1 LKDRSVLAPKSILIA
16 GIARDCART
25 IRADVERLASAFGFA
40 RDVRWLIVES
50 DSSDDTPAIL
60 AAMQNTIPNFR
71 AISLGRLRGDIPV
84 RTERIAHCR
93 NRYLEEVK
101 GASYSDVDYVV
112 VSDLDGM
119 NRLLTRGGVMSA
131 FTRSDWDVCCA
142 NQRGPYY
149 DILALR
155 HPTWSP
161 GDCLDQLRRLKAQGV
176 GEEAALR
183 IAIYSKMI
191 RIPTSRDWIE
201 VDSAFGGLAIYRK
214 AILIGASYSGVDAIG
229 ASVCEHVA
237 LHASIRERHGRIF
250 INPALINSG
259 YNRHSFDA
267 LPGSVLY
274 RHALRL
280 RRRLLDGAVRLR
292 QIARS

>member
-1 LKDRSVLAPKSILIA
+1 MLAPESILIT
-16 GIARDCART
+16 GIVRDGAKT
-25 IRADVERLASAFGFA
+25 IRADVERLASAFDFV
-40 RDVRWLIVES
+40 RNVRWLIVES

-60 AAMQNTIPNFR
+60 AKMQQTIPNFR
-71 AISLGRLRGDIPV
+71 AISLGTLRGDIPV
-84 RTERIAHCR
+84 RTARIAHCR
-93 NRYLEEVK
+93 NRYLEELH
-101 GASYSDVDYVV
+101 GDDYSDVDYVV

-119 NRLLTRGGVMSA
+119 NRLLTRRGVQSA
-131 FTRSDWDVCCA
+131 FERSDWEVCCA

-161 GDCLDQLRRLKAQGV
+161 GDCLEQLRQLKAQGV

-183 IAIYSKMI
+183 IAIYSKMV
-191 RIPTSRDWIE
+191 RIPTNREWIE
-201 VDSAFGGLAIYRK
+201 VDSAFGGLAIYRQ
-214 AILIGASYSGVDAIG
+214 AILTGASYRGTDADG

-237 LHASIRERHGRIF
+237 LHASIRQRHGRIF

-280 RRRLLDGAVRLR
+280 RRKLLDGAAKLR
-292 QIARS
+292 RIARS

>member
-1 LKDRSVLAPKSILIA
+1 MLAPESILIT
-16 GIARDCART
+16 GIARDCAKT
-25 IRADVERLASAFGFA
+25 IRADVERLASAFGVF
-40 RDVRWLIVES
+40 RNIRWLIVES

-60 AAMQNTIPNFR
+60 AAMENTIANFR

-93 NRYLEEVK
+93 NRYLEELQ
-101 GASYSDVDYVV
+101 GDDYSDVDYVV

-119 NRLLTRGGVMSA
+119 NGLLTQHGVQSS
-131 FTRSDWDVCCA
+131 FERSDWDVCCA

-161 GDCLDQLRRLKAQGV
+161 GDCLDQLHQLRAQGV
-176 GEEAALR
+176 GEETALR
-183 IAIYSKMI
+183 IAIHSKMI
-191 RIPTSRDWIE
+191 RIPTSREWID
-201 VDSAFGGLAIYRK
+201 VDSAFGGLAIYRR
-214 AILIGASYSGVDAIG
+214 AILTGASYRGTDAAG

-237 LHASIRERHGRIF
+237 LHAAIRERHGRIF

-280 RRRLLDGAVRLR
+280 RRRLLDGAARLAK
-292 QIARS
+292 IARS

>member
-1 LKDRSVLAPKSILIA
+1 MLAPDSILIT

-25 IRADVERLASAFGFA
+25 IRTDVERLASAFSVV
-40 RDVRWLIVES
+40 RDIRWLIVES
-50 DSSDDTPAIL
+50 DSSDDTPAML
-60 AAMQNTIPNFR
+60 AAMQASIANFR
-71 AISLGRLRGDIPV
+71 AISLGTLRGDIPV

-93 NRYLEEVK
+93 NRYLEELQ
-101 GASYSDVDYVV
+101 GDRYSDVDYVV

-119 NRLLTRGGVMSA
+119 NRLLTQHGVLSA
-131 FTRSDWDVCCA
+131 FARNDWDVCCA

-155 HPTWSP
+155 HSTWSP
-161 GDCLDQLRRLKAQGV
+161 GDCLDQLRQLRAQGV

-183 IAIYSKMI
+183 IAIYSKMV
-191 RIPTSRDWIE
+191 RIPTNREWIE

-214 AILIGASYSGVDAIG
+214 AILAGASYRGTDDAG

-237 LHASIRERHGRIF
+237 LHASIRQRHGRIF

-259 YNRHSFDA
+259 YKRAPFEDVSFC
-267 LPGSVLY
+267 
-274 RHALRL
+274 
-280 RRRLLDGAVRLR
+280 RLLARLER
-292 QIARS
+292 CATSLFG

>member
-1 LKDRSVLAPKSILIA
+1 VLAPESILIT
-16 GIARDCART
+16 GIARDCAKT
-25 IRADVERLASAFGFA
+25 IRADVERLASAFSVV
-40 RDVRWLIVES
+40 RDIRWLIVES
-50 DSSDDTPAIL
+50 DSADDTPAML
-60 AAMQNTIPNFR
+60 AAMQASIANFR
-71 AISLGRLRGDIPV
+71 AISLGTLRGDIPV

-93 NRYLEEVK
+93 NRYLEELQ
-101 GASYSDVDYVV
+101 GDRYSDVDYVV

-119 NRLLTRGGVMSA
+119 NRLLTQRGVLSA
-131 FTRSDWDVCCA
+131 FARNDWDVCCA

-161 GDCLDQLRRLKAQGV
+161 GDCLDQLRQLRAQGV

-183 IAIYSKMI
+183 IAIYSKMV
-191 RIPTSRDWIE
+191 RIPTNREWIE

-214 AILIGASYSGVDAIG
+214 SILAGASYRGTDATG

-237 LHASIRERHGRIF
+237 LHASIRQRHGRIF

-280 RRRLLDGAVRLR
+280 RRKLLDGAAKLKDRVRH
-292 QIARS
+292 SKT

>member
-1 LKDRSVLAPKSILIA
+1 LKDRSVLAPESILIT

-25 IRADVERLASAFGFA
+25 IRADVERLASAFGFV
-40 RDVRWLIVES
+40 RNVRWLIVES

-60 AAMQNTIPNFR
+60 ATMQNTIPNFR

-93 NRYLEEVK
+93 NRYLDELK
-101 GASYSDVDYVV
+101 GESYSGVDYVV

-119 NRLLTRGGVMSA
+119 NRLLTRRGVMSS
-131 FTRSDWDVCCA
+131 FDRSDWDACCA

-161 GDCLDQLRRLKAQGV
+161 GDCLDQLRQLRAQGV
-176 GEEAALR
+176 GEETALR
-183 IAIYSKMI
+183 IAIYSKMV
-191 RIPTSRDWIE
+191 RIATNRDWIE

-214 AILIGASYSGVDAIG
+214 AILAGASYRGTDAAG

-237 LHASIRERHGRIF
+237 LHAAIRGQHGRIF

-280 RRRLLDGAVRLR
+280 RRSLLDGAAKLTTIVR
-292 QIARS
+292 S

>member
-1 LKDRSVLAPKSILIA
+1 VLAPESILIA
-16 GIARDCART
+16 GIARDCAKT
-25 IRADVERLASAFGFA
+25 IRADVERLASAFDAA
-40 RDVRWLIVES
+40 REIRWLIVES
-50 DSSDDTPAIL
+50 DSADDTPAIL
-60 AAMQNTIPNFR
+60 AAMQDTIPNFR

-93 NRYLEEVK
+93 NRYLDELQ
-101 GASYSDVDYVV
+101 GDRYSDVDYVV

-119 NRLLTRGGVMSA
+119 NRLLTRRGVRSSFA
-131 FTRSDWDVCCA
+131 RSDWDVCCA

-161 GDCLDQLRRLKAQGV
+161 GDCLEQLRELRAQGV
-176 GEEAALR
+176 PEETALR
-183 IAIYSKMI
+183 IAIYSKMV
-191 RIPTSRDWIE
+191 RIPRDREWIE

-214 AILIGASYSGVDAIG
+214 PVLTGASYRGTDAAG

-237 LHASIRERHGRIF
+237 LHAAIRARHGRIF

-280 RRRLLDGAVRLR
+280 RRKLLDGAARLKA
-292 QIARS
+292 IGRS

>member
-1 LKDRSVLAPKSILIA
+1 LKDRSVLAPESILIT
-16 GIARDCART
+16 GIARDCAKT
-25 IRADVERLASAFGFA
+25 IRADVERLASAFGIA
-40 RDVRWLIVES
+40 RNVRWLIVES

-60 AAMQNTIPNFR
+60 ATMQNTIADFR

-84 RTERIAHCR
+84 RTERIAYCR
-93 NRYLEEVK
+93 NRYLEELE
-101 GASYSDVDYVV
+101 GESYSDVEYVV

-119 NRLLTRGGVMSA
+119 NRLLTRRGVMSS
-131 FTRSDWDVCCA
+131 FERSDWDVCCA

-161 GDCLDQLRRLKAQGV
+161 GDCLDQLRQLRAQGV
-176 GEEAALR
+176 GEETALR
-183 IAIYSKMI
+183 IAIYSKMV

-214 AILIGASYSGVDAIG
+214 AILTGASYRGRDAAG
-229 ASVCEHVA
+229 APVCEHVA
-237 LHASIRERHGRIF
+237 LHAAIRARHGRIF

-280 RRRLLDGAVRLR
+280 RRRLLDGAARLTN
-292 QIARS
+292 IARS

>member
-1 LKDRSVLAPKSILIA
+1 VLAPERILIT
-16 GIARDCART
+16 GIARDCAKT
-25 IRADVERLASAFGFA
+25 IRADVEQLASAFGMVG
-40 RDVRWLIVES
+40 DVRWLVVES

-60 AAMQNTIPNFR
+60 AAMQKTIPNFR
-71 AISLGRLRGDIPV
+71 AISLGALRGDIPV

-93 NRYLEEVK
+93 NRYLEELREDR
-101 GASYSDVDYVV
+101 YSDVDHVV

-119 NRLLTRGGVMSA
+119 NRLLTRHGVMSSFA
-131 FTRSDWDVCCA
+131 RTDWDVCCA

-161 GDCLDQLRRLKAQGV
+161 GDCLDQLRQLKAQGV
-176 GEEAALR
+176 AEEAALR
-183 IAIYSKMI
+183 IAIYSKMV
-191 RIPTSRDWIE
+191 RIPTNREWIE

-214 AILIGASYSGVDAIG
+214 AILAGASYRGSDDAG

-237 LHASIRERHGRIF
+237 LHASIRQRHGRIF
-250 INPALINSG
+250 INPAMINSG

-280 RRRLLDGAVRLR
+280 RRKLLDGAARLGRIVRP
-292 QIARS
+292 

>member
-1 LKDRSVLAPKSILIA
+1 VLAPESILIA
-16 GIARDCART
+16 GIARDCAKT
-25 IRADVERLASAFGFA
+25 IRTDVARLASAFGAA
-40 RDVRWLIVES
+40 RGIRWLIVES
-50 DSSDDTPAIL
+50 DSSDDTPAML
-60 AAMQNTIPNFR
+60 ATMQNTIPNFR

-93 NRYLEEVK
+93 NRYLEELQ
-101 GASYSDVDYVV
+101 GDRYSDVDYVV

-119 NRLLTRGGVMSA
+119 NRLLTRRGAMSS

-161 GDCLDQLRRLKAQGV
+161 GDCLAQLRELRAQGV
-176 GEEAALR
+176 AEETALR
-183 IAIYSKMI
+183 IAIYSKMV
-191 RIPTSRDWIE
+191 RIPRSREWIE

-214 AILIGASYSGVDAIG
+214 AILAGASYRGSDDAG
-229 ASVCEHVA
+229 TSVCEHVA
-237 LHASIRERHGRIF
+237 LHAAIRARHGRIF

-274 RHALRL
+274 RQVLRL
-280 RRRLLDGAVRLR
+280 RRKLLDGATRLKVTG
-292 QIARS
+292 RS

>member
-1 LKDRSVLAPKSILIA
+1 LKDRSVLAPESILIA
-16 GIARDCART
+16 GIARDCAKT
-25 IRADVERLASAFGFA
+25 IRADVERLASAFGIV

-50 DSSDDTPAIL
+50 DSADDTPPIL
-60 AAMQNTIPNFR
+60 AAMQKTIPNFR

-93 NRYLEEVK
+93 NRYLEELR
-101 GASYSDVDYVV
+101 GDRYSDVDYVV

-119 NRLLTRGGVMSA
+119 NRLLTQRGVMSSFA
-131 FTRSDWDVCCA
+131 RSDWDVCCA

-161 GDCLDQLRRLKAQGV
+161 GDCLDQLRQLKAQGV

-183 IAIYSKMI
+183 IAIYSKMV
-191 RIPTSRDWIE
+191 RIPSNREWIE

-214 AILIGASYSGVDAIG
+214 AILTGASYRGTDAAGV
-229 ASVCEHVA
+229 SVCEHVA
-237 LHASIRERHGRIF
+237 LHASIRQRHGRIF

-280 RRRLLDGAVRLR
+280 RRKLLDGAAKLR
-292 QIARS
+292 RIARS

>member
-1 LKDRSVLAPKSILIA
+1 VLAPERILIT
-16 GIARDCART
+16 GIARDCAKT
-25 IRADVERLASAFGFA
+25 IRADVERLASAFSMV
-40 RDVRWLIVES
+40 RDVRWLVVES

-71 AISLGRLRGDIPV
+71 AISLGRLRGDIPT
-84 RTERIAHCR
+84 RTARIAHCR
-93 NRYLEEVK
+93 NRYLEELE
-101 GASYSDVDYVV
+101 GESYSDVDYVV

-119 NRLLTRGGVMSA
+119 NRLLTQRGVMSA
-131 FTRSDWDVCCA
+131 FARSDWDVCCA

-155 HPTWSP
+155 HLTWSP
-161 GDCLDQLRRLKAQGV
+161 GDCLDQLRQLKAQGV
-176 GEEAALR
+176 AEETALR
-183 IAIYSKMI
+183 IAIYSKMV
-191 RIPTSRDWIE
+191 RIPTTREWIE

-214 AILIGASYSGVDAIG
+214 AILAGASYRGSDDAG

-237 LHASIRERHGRIF
+237 LHASIRQRHGRIF
-250 INPALINSG
+250 INPAMINSG

-280 RRRLLDGAVRLR
+280 RRKLLDGAARLR

>member
-1 LKDRSVLAPKSILIA
+1 LKERSVLAPKSILIA

-25 IRADVERLASAFGFA
+25 IGADVERLASAFGLA
-40 RDVRWLIVES
+40 RDLRWLIVES

-60 AAMQNTIPNFR
+60 AAMQNAIPNFR
-71 AISLGRLRGDIPV
+71 AISLGTLRGDIPV
-84 RTERIAHCR
+84 RTARIAHCR
-93 NRYLEEVK
+93 NRYLEELE
-101 GASYSDVDYVV
+101 GERYSDVEYVV

-119 NRLLTRGGVMSA
+119 NGLLTQDGVMSA
-131 FTRSDWDVCCA
+131 FARSDWDVCCA

-161 GDCLDQLRRLKAQGV
+161 GDCLEQLRHLKAQGV

-183 IAIYSKMI
+183 IAIYSKMV
-191 RIPTSRDWIE
+191 RIPASREWIE

-214 AILIGASYSGVDAIG
+214 AILEGASYSGTDTDG

-237 LHASIRERHGRIF
+237 LHAAIRQRHGRIF

-267 LPGSVLY
+267 MPGSVLY

-280 RRRLLDGAVRLR
+280 RRWLLDGVARLS
-292 QIARS
+292 QTARS

>member
-1 LKDRSVLAPKSILIA
+1 MLAPESILIT

-25 IRADVERLASAFGFA
+25 ISADVERLASAFSVV
-40 RDVRWLIVES
+40 RDIRWLIVES
-50 DSSDDTPAIL
+50 DSSDDTPAML
-60 AAMQNTIPNFR
+60 AAMQASIANFR
-71 AISLGRLRGDIPV
+71 AISLGALRGDIPV

-93 NRYLEEVK
+93 NRYLEELQ
-101 GASYSDVDYVV
+101 GDRYSDVDYVV

-119 NRLLTRGGVMSA
+119 NRLLTQRGVLSA
-131 FTRSDWDVCCA
+131 FARNDWDVCCA

-161 GDCLDQLRRLKAQGV
+161 GDCLDQLRQLRAQGV

-183 IAIYSKMI
+183 IAIYSKMV
-191 RIPTSRDWIE
+191 RIPTNREWIE

-214 AILIGASYSGVDAIG
+214 AILTGASYRGTDAAG

-237 LHASIRERHGRIF
+237 LHASIRQRHGRIF

-280 RRRLLDGAVRLR
+280 RRKLLDGAAKLKDRVLH
-292 QIARS
+292 SKT

>member
-1 LKDRSVLAPKSILIA
+1 LKDRSVLAPESILIA
-16 GIARDCART
+16 GIARDCAKT
-25 IRADVERLASAFGFA
+25 IRADVERLASAFSVV

-60 AAMQNTIPNFR
+60 AAMQKTIPNFR
-71 AISLGRLRGDIPV
+71 AISLGKLRGDIPV

-93 NRYLEEVK
+93 NRYLEELH
-101 GASYSDVDYVV
+101 GDRYSDVDYVV

-119 NRLLTRGGVMSA
+119 NRLLTQHAVMSCFA
-131 FTRSDWDVCCA
+131 RDDWDVCCA

-161 GDCLDQLRRLKAQGV
+161 GDCLDQLRQLKAQGV
-176 GEEAALR
+176 GEETALR
-183 IAIYSKMI
+183 TAIYSKMV
-191 RIPTSRDWIE
+191 RIPTTREWIE

-214 AILIGASYSGVDAIG
+214 AILAGASYCGTDDAD

-237 LHASIRERHGRIF
+237 LHASIRQRHGRIF

-280 RRRLLDGAVRLR
+280 RRRVLDGAARLGR
-292 QIARS
+292 IARS

>member
-1 LKDRSVLAPKSILIA
+1 MLAPESILIA
-16 GIARDCART
+16 GIARDCAKT
-25 IRADVERLASAFGFA
+25 IRADVERLASAFGVA
-40 RDVRWLIVES
+40 REIRWLIVES

-60 AAMQNTIPNFR
+60 AAMQDTIPNFR

-93 NRYLEEVK
+93 NRYLEELQ
-101 GASYSDVDYVV
+101 GERYSDVDYVV

-119 NRLLTRGGVMSA
+119 NRLLTRRGVLSSFA
-131 FTRSDWDVCCA
+131 RSDWDVCCA

-161 GDCLDQLRRLKAQGV
+161 GDCLEQLRELKAQGV

-183 IAIYSKMI
+183 IAIYSKMV
-191 RIPTSRDWIE
+191 RIPTNREWIE

-214 AILIGASYSGVDAIG
+214 IILAGASYRGSDDAG

-237 LHASIRERHGRIF
+237 LHASIRQRHGRIF
-250 INPALINSG
+250 INPAMINSG

-267 LPGSVLY
+267 LPGSVIY

-280 RRRLLDGAVRLR
+280 RRKLLDGAEKLK
-292 QIARS
+292 ATGRS

>member
-1 LKDRSVLAPKSILIA
+1 MQASIA
-16 GIARDCART
+16 
-25 IRADVERLASAFGFA
+25 
-40 RDVRWLIVES
+40 
-50 DSSDDTPAIL
+50 
-60 AAMQNTIPNFR
+60 NFR
-71 AISLGRLRGDIPV
+71 AISLGTLRGDIPV

-93 NRYLEEVK
+93 NRYLEELQ
-101 GASYSDVDYVV
+101 GDRYSDVDYVV

-119 NRLLTRGGVMSA
+119 NRLLTQRGVLSA
-131 FTRSDWDVCCA
+131 FARNDWDVCCA

-161 GDCLDQLRRLKAQGV
+161 GDCLDQLRQLRAQGV

-183 IAIYSKMI
+183 IAIYSKMV
-191 RIPTSRDWIE
+191 RIPTNREWIE

-214 AILIGASYSGVDAIG
+214 SILAGASYRGTDATG

-237 LHASIRERHGRIF
+237 LHASIRQRHGRIF

-280 RRRLLDGAVRLR
+280 RRKLLDGAAKLKDRVRH
-292 QIARS
+292 SKT

>member
-1 LKDRSVLAPKSILIA
+1 MLAPKSILIA
-16 GIARDCART
+16 GIARDSAGT
-25 IRADVERLASAFGFA
+25 IRADVERLASAFNFVP
-40 RDVRWLIVES
+40 DVRWLIVES
-50 DSSDDTPAIL
+50 DSSDDTAAIL
-60 AAMQNTIPNFR
+60 ARMQKTIANFR
-71 AISLGRLRGDIPV
+71 TISLGMLRDDIPV

-93 NRYLEEVK
+93 NRYLEEIL
-101 GASYSDVDYVV
+101 GDRYSDVDHVV
-112 VSDLDGM
+112 VSDFDGM
-119 NRLLTRGGVMSA
+119 NRLLTRRGVESS
-131 FTRSDWDVCCA
+131 FERDDWDVCCA

-161 GDCLDQLRRLKAQGV
+161 GDCLDELRQLRAQGV
-176 GEEAALR
+176 GEEKALR
-183 IAIYSKMI
+183 TAIYSKMI
-191 RIPTSRDWIE
+191 RIPTTRPWIE

-214 AILIGASYSGVDAIG
+214 VILDGASYRGSDGAG

-237 LHASIRERHGRIF
+237 LHAAIRQRGGRIF

-267 LPGSVLY
+267 LPGSMLY

-280 RRRLLDGAVRLR
+280 RRKLLNGAARLR
-292 QIARS
+292 GIGRS

>member
-1 LKDRSVLAPKSILIA
+1 LKDRRVLAPESILIT
-16 GIARDCART
+16 GVARDCART
-25 IRADVERLASAFGFA
+25 IRADVERLGAAFGFI
-40 RDVRWLIVES
+40 RNVRWLIVES

-93 NRYLEEVK
+93 NRYLEELK
-101 GASYSDVDYVV
+101 GEDYSDVDYVV

-119 NRLLTRGGVMSA
+119 NRLLAPRGAMSSFA
-131 FTRSDWDVCCA
+131 RSDWDVCCA
-142 NQRGPYY
+142 NQRAPYY

-161 GDCLDQLRRLKAQGV
+161 GDCLSQLRQLKAQGV
-176 GEEAALR
+176 GEETALR
-183 IAIYSKMI
+183 IAIYSKMV
-191 RIPTSRDWIE
+191 RIPSNREWIA

-214 AILIGASYSGVDAIG
+214 AILTDASYRGTDDAGI
-229 ASVCEHVA
+229 SVCEHVA
-237 LHASIRERHGRIF
+237 LHAAIRQRHGRIF
-250 INPALINSG
+250 INPAMINSG

-280 RRRLLDGAVRLR
+280 RRKLLDGAAKLK
-292 QIARS
+292 QAARS

>member
-1 LKDRSVLAPKSILIA
+1 LKDRSVLAPESILIT
-16 GIARDCART
+16 GIARDCAKT
-25 IRADVERLASAFGFA
+25 IRADVERLASAFGFV
-40 RDVRWLIVES
+40 RKVRWLIVES

-60 AAMQNTIPNFR
+60 ATMQNTIANFR

-93 NRYLEEVK
+93 NRYLEELE
-101 GASYSDVDYVV
+101 GESYSDVDYVV

-119 NRLLTRGGVMSA
+119 NRLLTRRAVMCS
-131 FTRSDWDVCCA
+131 FERSDWDVCCA

-161 GDCLDQLRRLKAQGV
+161 GDCLDQLRQLRAQGV

-183 IAIYSKMI
+183 VAIYSKMV
-191 RIPTSRDWIE
+191 RIPTSREWIE

-214 AILIGASYSGVDAIG
+214 AILTGANYRGTDAAG

-280 RRRLLDGAVRLR
+280 RRRLLDGAARVR

>member
-1 LKDRSVLAPKSILIA
+1 LKDRSVLAPESILIT

-25 IRADVERLASAFGFA
+25 IRADVERLASAFGIV
-40 RDVRWLIVES
+40 RNVRWLIVES

-60 AAMQNTIPNFR
+60 AAMQNTIANFR

-93 NRYLEEVK
+93 NRYLEELE
-101 GASYSDVDYVV
+101 GESYSDVDYVV

-119 NRLLTRGGVMSA
+119 NRLLTRRGVMSS
-131 FTRSDWDVCCA
+131 FEGSDWDVCCA

-161 GDCLDQLRRLKAQGV
+161 GDCLDQLRQLRAQGV

-183 IAIYSKMI
+183 IAI
-191 RIPTSRDWIE
+191 
-201 VDSAFGGLAIYRK
+201 
-214 AILIGASYSGVDAIG
+214 
-229 ASVCEHVA
+229 
-237 LHASIRERHGRIF
+237 
-250 INPALINSG
+250 
-259 YNRHSFDA
+259 
-267 LPGSVLY
+267 
-274 RHALRL
+274 
-280 RRRLLDGAVRLR
+280 
-292 QIARS
+292 